1 MDNLQWFKFS
11 PAKWSMGKT
20 KKLSMEQRAEYLDL
34 CCSYWIAECSMGVED
49 MREHSDEVDLFV
61 KRGLIGEDGIA
72 WLNQQHEEASKK
84 SDRAKESARKRWSK
98 RTQCDSNA
106 NAMRTHSDSNA
117 NAMQIREEKIKTRE
131 DEDKI
136 RQEQNRQ
143 ELNAREREVADAPVP
158 QKVIEFDSEGNSL
171 NEEQPIESKPKTTR
185 FKKPTLLEVQDYF
198 EQKYYPNEAEVFY
211 NYYESNGW
219 KVGRNP
225 MKNWHAAVSNWIKR
239 AKENQLKPK
248 YNGAKKSPHDIT
260 PDEFSESIRKG
271 VAEWNRRHG

>member
-1 MDNLQWFKFS
+1 
-11 PAKWSMGKT
+11 
-20 KKLSMEQRAEYLDL
+20 
-34 CCSYWIAECSMGVED
+34 
-49 MREHSDEVDLFV
+49 
-61 KRGLIGEDGIA
+61 
-72 WLNQQHEEASKK
+72 
-84 SDRAKESARKRWSK
+84 
-98 RTQCDSNA
+98 
-106 NAMRTHSDSNA
+106 
-117 NAMQIREEKIKTRE
+117 MQIREEKIKTRE

-143 ELNAREREVADAPVP
+143 ELNARERDVFE
-158 QKVIEFDSEGNSL
+158 EFDSNGKPVL
-171 NEEQPIESKPKTTR
+171 SKPQETQTKAQSPR